1 MHCHIV
7 CWNPIQ
13 SFLLRSLALWNLQK
27 AFFLRLPKHWLV
39 AVAAA
44 CCCCCDIRI
53 HIVILPTPLIFI
65 FYTEKIC
72 LHPVEI
78 IGDIVNQNEELTWY
92 FLDGRTYYLTCPPG
106 FDVPAEG
113 TLWECVDGM
122 WQSGSDCVGNF
133 AIKINQSN
141 PDFIEVGCTP
151 THTHSTPITRI
162 HWYVNQIWLNNW
174 QFRFFS

>member
-1 MHCHIV
+1 M
-7 CWNPIQ
+7 
-13 SFLLRSLALWNLQK
+13 
-27 AFFLRLPKHWLV
+27 
-39 AVAAA
+39 
-44 CCCCCDIRI
+44 

-72 LHPVEI
+72 LHPDEI

-141 PDFIEVGCTP
+141 PDFLEVGCTP
-151 THTHSTPITRI
+151 SHTLSTPITTI
-162 HWYVNQIWLNNW
+162 PLICQPNMIKQLTIPIFQPADDCPLK
-174 QFRFFS
+174 FSKQVSSFLLPLRL